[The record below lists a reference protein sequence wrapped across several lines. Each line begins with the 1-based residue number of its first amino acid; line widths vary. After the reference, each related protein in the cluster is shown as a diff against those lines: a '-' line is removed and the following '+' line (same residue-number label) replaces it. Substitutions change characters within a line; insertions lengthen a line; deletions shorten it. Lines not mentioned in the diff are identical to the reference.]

1 MSHRSRYIG
10 RGWSTATA
18 ILIALG
24 AMIPSA
30 VAQEQEPAKAEVMGA
45 YSYYDPGGS
54 VTYIQGNGVFVHRRL
69 KPANAG
75 FNTAATYFFNR
86 YVGATVDAGVHL
98 GFLEDY
104 LTIMGGPTFR
114 VPIDRATLF
123 MHGMAGLHR
132 IGPADRQGFGSNNG
146 IGLMAGGGMD
156 LNITPHWSWR
166 VFEADYV
173 YAHHSYGSGFAKTNL
188 TGVRVGSGIVYLMG
202 VGTAI
207 PPTASC
213 TAEPTSVMA
222 GEPVRVTATSSGFK
236 PNRTLTYTYTAS
248 GGKVT
253 GTGSTVS
260 IDTAGLAPGSYNVS
274 SNIGD
279 GHKGLA
285 TCTTS
290 FTVNAPSALSVS
302 CTANPSVV
310 NVGGSSSIDC
320 TCNADQR
327 PTTFKYSSTAGAIS
341 GNGPSAR
348 LDTTGAPVGTITV
361 TTVCSDDKGRS
372 ASTDT
377 PVTVQNAPAPP
388 TPAAP
393 ATSLLNSIDFK
404 PYSSRVDNAA
414 KAILDD
420 VALRMQRE
428 PDSQVAIVGY
438 TDGTEDGTNLA
449 SLGYVSGN
457 KTGTVLAAQRAVN
470 AKAYL
475 VGEKGIDASRISVYS
490 DGTNGMKDEIYLVPA
505 GSTYTNAA
513 ATAVDEATIH
523 PTSGKPVVRHH
534 RRRRARR
541 PAAAPA
547 AEPAPATPPTQ

>member
-1 MSHRSRYIG
+1 MSHRSKYIG

-18 ILIALG
+18 ILIAVA

-54 VTYIQGNGVFVHRRL
+54 VTYIENPTGALIHRRL

-75 FNTAATYFFNR
+75 FNTASTYFFNR
-86 YVGATVDAGVHL
+86 YVGATVDAGTHF
-98 GFLEDY
+98 GFLENY
-104 LTIMGGPTFR
+104 FTIMGGPTFR

-132 IGPADRQGFGSNNG
+132 IGPAGRQGFGPQNG
-146 IGLMAGGGMD
+146 IGLMTGGGMD
-156 LNITPHWSWR
+156 LNILPHWSWR

-173 YAHHSYGSGFAKTNL
+173 YAHHSYGAGIAKTNL
-188 TGVRVGSGIVYLMG
+188 TGVRVGTGIVYLMG

-207 PPTASC
+207 PATASC

-236 PNRTLTYTYTAS
+236 PNRTLSYTYTAS

-274 SNIGD
+274 SNISD

-327 PTTFKYSSTAGAIS
+327 PTTFKYTSTAGTIS

-361 TTVCSDDKGRS
+361 TTVCSDDKGRT

-404 PYSSRVDNAA
+404 TNSSRVDNAA

-428 PDSQVAIVGY
+428 ADSQVAIVGY
-438 TDGTEDGTNLA
+438 TDGSETGTN
-449 SLGYVSGN
+449 
-457 KTGTVLAAQRAVN
+457 LAAQRAVN

-490 DGTNGMKDEIYLVPA
+490 DGTNGLKDEIYLVPA

-513 ATAVDEATIH
+513 ATAVDEATIK

-534 RRRRARR
+534 RRRHARR
-541 PAAAPA
+541 AAPA
-547 AEPAPATPPTQ
+547 AEPAATTPPTQ

>member
-1 MSHRSRYIG
+1 MSHRSRYLG
-10 RGWSTATA
+10 RCWSTATA
-18 ILIALG
+18 ILIAL

-30 VAQEQEPAKAEVMGA
+30 VAQEQEPAKAEIMGA

-54 VTYIQGNGVFVHRRL
+54 VTYIENLTGRLIHRRL

-75 FNTAATYFFNR
+75 FNTASTYFFNR
-86 YVGATVDAGVHL
+86 YVGATIDAGTHF
-98 GFLEDY
+98 GFLENY
-104 LTIMGGPTFR
+104 LTIMAGPTFR
-114 VPIDRATLF
+114 IPIDRATLF
-123 MHGMAGLHR
+123 MHGMAGMHR
-132 IGPADRQGFGSNNG
+132 IGPADRQGFGSHTG
-146 IGLMAGGGMD
+146 VGLMTGGGMD
-156 LNITPHWSWR
+156 LNLTPHWSWR

-173 YAHHSYGSGFAKTNL
+173 YAHQNFGAGFAKTNL

-207 PPTASC
+207 PATASC

-222 GEPVRVTATSSGFK
+222 GEPVRITATSSGFK

-253 GTGSTVS
+253 GTGATVS
-260 IDTAGLAPGSYNVS
+260 VDTAGLAPGSYNVS
-274 SNIGD
+274 SNISD

-310 NVGGSSSIDC
+310 NVGGSSGIDC
-320 TCNADQR
+320 TCNADQH
-327 PTTFKYSSTAGAIS
+327 PTTFKYSSTAGTIS
-341 GNGPSAR
+341 GTGPSAR

-361 TTVCSDDKGRS
+361 TTVCSDDKGRT

-404 PYSSRVDNAA
+404 SNSSRVDNAA

-420 VALRMQRE
+420 IALRMQRE
-428 PDSQVAIVGY
+428 ADSQVAIVGY
-438 TDGTEDGTNLA
+438 TDGSETGTN
-449 SLGYVSGN
+449 
-457 KTGTVLAAQRAVN
+457 LAAQRAVN

-523 PTSGKPVVRHH
+523 PTSGKPAVRHH
-534 RRRRARR
+534 RRRAHRR
-541 PAAAPA
+541 AAAPA
-547 AEPAPATPPTQ
+547 AEPAATTPPPTQ

>member
-1 MSHRSRYIG
+1 MSHRSRLIG

-18 ILIALG
+18 VLIALA

-30 VAQEQEPAKAEVMGA
+30 VAQEQEPAKAEIMGA

-54 VTYIQGNGVFVHRRL
+54 VTYIKFFDNPLIHRRL

-75 FNTAATYFFNR
+75 FNVAATYFFNR
-86 YVGATVDAGVHL
+86 YVGATIDTGDHF
-98 GFLEDY
+98 GFLENY

-123 MHGMAGLHR
+123 AHGMAGLHR
-132 IGPADRQGFGSNNG
+132 IGPAGRQGFNPNNG

-156 LNITPHWSWR
+156 LNILPHWSWR

-173 YAHHSYGSGFAKTNL
+173 YAHHSYGAGIAKTNL
-188 TGVRVGSGIVYLMG
+188 TGVRVGTGIVYLMG
-202 VGTAI
+202 LEAGI
-207 PPTASC
+207 PATASC
-213 TAEPTSVMA
+213 VSEPTSVMA

-236 PNRTLTYTYTAS
+236 PNRTLTYAYTAS

-274 SNIGD
+274 SNISD

-285 TCTTS
+285 TCSTS

-327 PTTFKYSSTAGAIS
+327 PTTFKYSSTAGSIS
-341 GNGPSAR
+341 GTGPSAR

-361 TTVCSDDKGRS
+361 NTVCTDDRGRS

-377 PVTVQNAPAPP
+377 PVTVQNAPAP
-388 TPAAP
+388 TPPVAP
-393 ATSLLNSIDFK
+393 STSLLNSIDFK
-404 PYSSRVDNAA
+404 SNSSRVDNAA

-428 PDSQVAIVGY
+428 ADSQVAIVGY
-438 TDGTEDGTNLA
+438 TDGSET
-449 SLGYVSGN
+449 GN
-457 KTGTVLAAQRAVN
+457 NLAAQRAVN

-475 VGEKGIDASRISVYS
+475 VGEKGIDASRVSVYS
-490 DGTNGMKDEIYLVPA
+490 DGTSGMKDELYLVPA
-505 GSTYTNAA
+505 GATYTNAA
-513 ATAVDEATIH
+513 ATAVDEASIH
-523 PTSGKPVVRHH
+523 PTSGKPMVKHH
-534 RRRRARR
+534 RRHRAHRR
-541 PAAAPA
+541 AAAPA
-547 AEPAPATPPTQ
+547 AEAPAATPPTQ